1 MSDLRFAPSR
11 VALEACGEA
20 TVALSFELSG
30 HHAAVRS
37 VRRLP
42 KDAPVCVR
50 IDWASGEHTSLPGT
64 VSSSDDAGLDSVTHV
79 DVSAIE
85 DDWRPFL
92 AYVGPSIHAN

>member
-64 VSSSDDAGLDSVTHV
+64 VPGGRWDAGH
-79 DVSAIE
+79 
-85 DDWRPFL
+85 DDPLLRLCKFRTR
-92 AYVGPSIHAN
+92 AGRARAR